1 MRGQCGD
8 VAADVGG
15 TQQLIGAHKTFLNQW
30 SEKIVAL
37 WLIWKKAGPIWD
49 FNSEIQLVF
58 LHPLF
63 SAVTLDEEQSFSPE
77 DSIDLAPF
85 VSSVAPSCQKMEL
98 MDKQR
103 LIFTRVR
110 WEAPSY

>member
-37 WLIWKKAGPIWD
+37 
-49 FNSEIQLVF
+49 
-58 LHPLF
+58 
-63 SAVTLDEEQSFSPE
+63 
-77 DSIDLAPF
+77 
-85 VSSVAPSCQKMEL
+85 
-98 MDKQR
+98 
-103 LIFTRVR
+103 
-110 WEAPSY
+110 